1 MKEREFLMDE
11 RSPESYIKEAAVKLE
26 KVYNEVQKTQG
37 YTPETEKL
45 RILVELAKE
54 QINGENSGT

>member
-1 MKEREFLMDE
+1 MDE
-11 RSPESYIKEAAVKLE
+11 RSPESYIKEAALKLE

-37 YTPETEKL
+37 YTPETERL

-54 QINGENSGT
+54 QINGENSST